1 MINSMEVAELQ
12 DLMNQDADYI
22 LVDCREQDEWDQGH
36 LPGAKFLPLSQ
47 WEQVSSIL
55 DQDKNKKI
63 ILQCR
68 SGKRSFNA
76 AMNLM
81 DRGFED
87 LYNLE
92 GGIMAW
98 SNAGYK
104 IVQD

>member
-1 MINSMEVAELQ
+1 MEVAELQ

-47 WEQVSSIL
+47 WEKVSSVL

-98 SNAGYK
+98 SDAGYK
-104 IVQD
+104 IIQD

>member
-12 DLMNQDADYI
+12 DLMNQDADYLLI
-22 LVDCREQDEWDQGH
+22 DCREQDEWDQGH
-36 LPGAKFLPLSQ
+36 LPGAKFMPLSQ
-47 WEQVSSIL
+47 WMEVSKEL
-55 DQDKNKKI
+55 EGAKDKKI
-63 ILQCR
+63 VIQCR

-76 AMNLM
+76 CMNLM

-98 SNAGYK
+98 ENAGYK
-104 IVQD
+104 VIRD

>member
-12 DLMNQDADYI
+12 DLMNQDADYVLI
-22 LVDCREQDEWDQGH
+22 DCREQDEWDQGH
-36 LPGAKFLPLSQ
+36 LPGAKFMPLSQ
-47 WEQVSSIL
+47 WMEVSKELESVK
-55 DQDKNKKI
+55 DKKI
-63 ILQCR
+63 VIQCR

-76 AMNLM
+76 CMNLM

-98 SNAGYK
+98 ENAGYK
-104 IVQD
+104 VIRD

>member
-12 DLMNQDADYI
+12 DLMNQDADYV

-36 LPGAKFLPLSQ
+36 LPGAKFMPLSQ
-47 WEQVSSIL
+47 WPEVSKELESA
-55 DQDKNKKI
+55 KNKKVVI
-63 ILQCR
+63 QCR

-76 AMNLM
+76 CMNLM

-98 SNAGYK
+98 ENAGYK
-104 IVQD
+104 VIRD